1 MKIVVLIIE
10 NIKVELSKGRCIYKS
25 KAYQHDLEV
34 INIYIVTKAM
44 RHCIIFSSFG
54 FTSTRGK

>member
-1 MKIVVLIIE
+1 MKMSSVLIIE

-44 RHCIIFSSFG
+44 KETLYYI
-54 FTSTRGK
+54 